1 MTPLDE
7 RIKLSQLV
15 HGSELSDYFRAN
27 SDYMIG
33 KYAKSD
39 KFCLSIPV
47 SEIQLGYF
55 HHFHYDDKSN
65 WMKYS
70 PVFVCDFKQY
80 SNYMIIYALNFN
92 FIPLRLRSQIFS
104 KFITEKDFES
114 PKPLEVNFLGLYN
127 ELRKYGFEYSIV
139 EYNSINLK
147 LVHRINFEDDK
158 KSDTSENILPRFL
171 YSAHPKNKYDP
182 SKLYQIWTTKLKTRD
197 KRHQEIALST
207 LDEFLDVKNEIS
219 EKYEI
224 LKGHIQR
231 LRNNLR

>member
-1 MTPLDE
+1 MTALEE

-15 HGSELSDYFRAN
+15 HGRDLVDYFRNN
-27 SDYMIG
+27 SDYMVG

-39 KFCLSIPV
+39 QFCQSIPI
-47 SEIQLGYF
+47 SEIQIGYF

-80 SNYMIIYALNFN
+80 ANFMIIYALNFN
-92 FIPLRLRSQIFS
+92 FIPLRIRSAIFE
-104 KFITEKDFES
+104 KFISEKDFENNRA
-114 PKPLEVNFLGLYN
+114 LAVNFQGLYS
-127 ELRKYGFEYSIV
+127 ELRRYGFEYSIV

-147 LVHRINFEDDK
+147 LVHRINLVDEKSGDK
-158 KSDTSENILPRFL
+158 SENILARFL
-171 YSAHPKNKYDP
+171 YSAHPVNKYDP
-182 SKLYQIWTTKLKTRD
+182 SKLYQIWSTKIKTRD

-219 EKYEI
+219 EKFEV
-224 LKGHIQR
+224 LRGHIQR
-231 LRNNLR
+231 LRDNLG

>member
-1 MTPLDE
+1 MTPLEE

-15 HGSELSDYFRAN
+15 HGKDLVDYFKRN
-27 SDYMIG
+27 SDYMVS

-39 KFCLSIPV
+39 RFCQSIPI
-47 SEIQLGYF
+47 SEIQIGYF

-80 SNYMIIYALNFN
+80 QNHMIIYALNFN
-92 FIPLRLRSQIFS
+92 FVPLRLRSTIFE
-104 KFITEKDFES
+104 KFLIEKDFENNRPIS
-114 PKPLEVNFLGLYN
+114 VDFKGLYN

-147 LVHRINFEDDK
+147 LVHRINLIDGENQEK
-158 KSDTSENILPRFL
+158 SENILPRFL
-171 YSAHPKNKYDP
+171 YSAHPMNKYDP
-182 SKLYQIWTTKLKTRD
+182 SKLYQIWSTKVKTRD
-197 KRHQEIALST
+197 KRHQEIVLST

-219 EKYEI
+219 EKFEV

-231 LRNNLR
+231 LRNNL